1 MSFPP
6 RRGSRSQVHRHR
18 EQEDWIPAVAGMT
31 KWISRLGSDFK
42 ILTPSYDSTSGV
54 ARFPYALGDLR
65 FTEVLTFP
73 PSGDTNAAASD
84 AFGKLLDLTA
94 VTLGVSYYKLL
105 APLRIEVA
113 FPLTD
118 LGRVFALD
126 VFSNGLGEFY

>member
-1 MSFPP
+1 M
-6 RRGSRSQVHRHR
+6 HRHR

-42 ILTPSYDSTSGV
+42 ILTPSYDAAAGV
-54 ARFPYALGDLR
+54 ARFPYALGDLH
-65 FTEVLTFP
+65 FTETLGFP
-73 PSGDTNAAASD
+73 AGGDADAAASD

-105 APLRIEVA
+105 APLRIEVD

-118 LGRVFALD
+118 RGRDYALD
-126 VFSNGLGEFY
+126 VYSNGLG

>member
-1 MSFPP
+1 M
-6 RRGSRSQVHRHR
+6 HRHR

-73 PSGDTNAAASD
+73 AGGDADAATSQ
-84 AFGKLLDLTA
+84 AFARLLDLTA

-105 APLRIEVA
+105 APLRIAVD
-113 FPLTD
+113 FPLTE
-118 LGRVFALD
+118 LGRDYALD
-126 VFSNGLGEFY
+126 VYSNGLGEFYARIFLSQFV